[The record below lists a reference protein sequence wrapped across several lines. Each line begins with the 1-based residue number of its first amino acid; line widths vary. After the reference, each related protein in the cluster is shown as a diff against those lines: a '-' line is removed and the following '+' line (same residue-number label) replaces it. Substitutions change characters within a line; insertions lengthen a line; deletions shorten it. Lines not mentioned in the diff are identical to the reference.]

1 MGSDSKWYV
10 FGMIFGIMIGVLFTV
25 SFMLDNYKNGQID
38 AINGIIHYELV
49 QQNDGS
55 TNWEKIYDE
64 K

>member
-1 MGSDSKWYV
+1 MGNDSNWYV

-25 SFMLDNYKNGQID
+25 SFMLGNYKNGQID
-38 AINGIIHYELV
+38 AINGNIHYELV